1 MISIDQVLLLQQK
14 VESAVQKIVELKSEN
29 DALRRQCSELT
40 NALSEKTEL
49 LNSFTADEKKI
60 EDSILGALDRLNK
73 IENSVLSQAGQNA
86 APKSEAAT
94 LPANNTDAEVS
105 KPAPVENPVT
115 VNQNQEQPAKPAV
128 EPQNNSFTENAE
140 AEDNPAEVPSDDVES
155 EDVVAPEFDMDTT
168 SEESEEKEEKFD
180 IF

>member
-73 IENSVLSQAGQNA
+73 IENSILSQAGQNA

-94 LPANNTDAEVS
+94 LPASNTDAE
-105 KPAPVENPVT
+105 
-115 VNQNQEQPAKPAV
+115 
-128 EPQNNSFTENAE
+128 
-140 AEDNPAEVPSDDVES
+140 DNTAEVPSDDIES
-155 EDVVAPEFDMDTT
+155 EDVVTPEFDMNTT

>member
-86 APKSEAAT
+86 ASKSEAAP
-94 LPANNTDAEVS
+94 LPTNNTDA
-105 KPAPVENPVT
+105 KDNT
-115 VNQNQEQPAKPAV
+115 D
-128 EPQNNSFTENAE
+128 
-140 AEDNPAEVPSDDVES
+140 AEDKTAEVPSDDIKS

-168 SEESEEKEEKFD
+168 SEEPEEKEEKFD

>member
-94 LPANNTDAEVS
+94 LPANKAD
-105 KPAPVENPVT
+105 
-115 VNQNQEQPAKPAV
+115 
-128 EPQNNSFTENAE
+128 
-140 AEDNPAEVPSDDVES
+140 AEDNTAEVPSDDIKS

-168 SEESEEKEEKFD
+168 TEESEEKEEKFD